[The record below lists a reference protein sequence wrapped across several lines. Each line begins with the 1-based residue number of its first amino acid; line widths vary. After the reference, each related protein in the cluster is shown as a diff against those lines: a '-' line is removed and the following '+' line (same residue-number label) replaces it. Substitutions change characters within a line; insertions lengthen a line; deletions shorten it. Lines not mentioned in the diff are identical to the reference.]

1 MASCMKGKFDMYW
14 ENVGKMNKLLIL
26 TVVFDPKYKLE
37 FIVHYIGILYDF
49 DRIEITKKRNQYII
63 ICFI

>member
-14 ENVGKMNKLLIL
+14 ENVDKMNKLLIV
-26 TVVFDPKYKLE
+26 TVVVDPKHKLE

-49 DRIEITKKRNQYII
+49 DRI
-63 ICFI
+63 